1 MNEKQGLEKNYFI
14 AIALSALVLFV
25 YFSLVKP
32 PQAQVQNDTAS
43 ALANAQPETS
53 LVKPGSVA
61 ASAQTEEPDSKTTE
75 LRPSAP
81 ANLIKLESSTLL
93 VELSDLGATAT
104 QLRFKGEPAREML
117 TQTSFF
123 EGQIERP
130 GIFSVAIRGQAEQ
143 VAHSVFKLAESSAT
157 SATYVYEEP
166 GLFRV
171 TKKYQLLSNNPALQ
185 LDVDVEN
192 LSAREKTYPIEFS
205 YSADYPHIEG
215 HGQPGQY
222 FDAMA
227 FTNGLKTAD
236 IKKIEK
242 KGFWISEPSAWTA
255 LVKSYF
261 ALIVRPDRKILEART
276 EARDGKA
283 TMINNLDPFTLG
295 AGEKAT
301 TRFRVYAGAQR
312 YETLKAFEEGFE
324 AVLSR
329 GFFGLFKVWL
339 LLILKFLHQF
349 THNFGWDIL
358 LLTLLIKIVFTPLT
372 MISSKSMKKMQ
383 ALSPKQKEIQEKH
396 KKDPAKAQKEI
407 MELYKR
413 NKVNPISG
421 CLPMLIQFPILIAM
435 FRLLPE
441 AIELHGMPFIFWIKD
456 LSAPDHFMQLPFAI
470 PFLGSWFNLLP
481 ILMIVSQVGY
491 QQLMPQPMAQ
501 PEQKIIMN
509 IMPFFFGFICW
520 TFPSGLVLYW
530 IFQNVFS
537 MLQQLYINQI
547 KTELHPEDRDQ

>member
-1 MNEKQGLEKNYFI
+1 MNEKQGFEKNYFV

-32 PQAQVQNDTAS
+32 PEQNR
-43 ALANAQPETS
+43 
-53 LVKPGSVA
+53 V
-61 ASAQTEEPDSKTTE
+61 
-75 LRPSAP
+75 PSAP
-81 ANLIKLESSTLL
+81 AAADSTADLQKNQPAMPAANEAGYSAVKAEVSSPQPAQLIKLESPTIFM
-93 VELSDLGATAT
+93 ELSNLGATAT
-104 QLRFKGEPAREML
+104 ILKFKGEPKRELL

-123 EGQIERP
+123 EGDIERP
-130 GIFSVAIRGQAEQ
+130 GIFSISIRGQAEQ
-143 VAHSVFKLAESSAT
+143 VARSVFKLT
-157 SATYVYEEP
+157 SASASEAVYVYEEP
-166 GLFRV
+166 GAIKV
-171 TKKYQLLSNNPALQ
+171 TKTYKLLSDNPAIQ
-185 LDVDVEN
+185 LDVEVEN
-192 LSAREKTYPIEFS
+192 LSTQEKTYPLEFS
-205 YSADYPHIEG
+205 YSADYQHVDA

-227 FTNGLKTAD
+227 FTTGLKTAD
-236 IKKIEK
+236 VKKIEK
-242 KGFWISEPSAWTA
+242 KGFWISETSAWTA

-261 ALIVRPDRKILEART
+261 ALIVRPDRKILEARA
-276 EARDGKA
+276 EAHDGQA
-283 TMINNLDPFTLG
+283 TMINNLDPSTVP
-295 AGEKAT
+295 AGQKAV
-301 TRFRVYAGAQR
+301 TRFKIYAGAQR
-312 YETLKAFEEGFE
+312 YETLKKFEDGFE

-358 LLTLLIKIVFTPLT
+358 FLTLLIKIVFTPLT
-372 MISSKSMKKMQ
+372 LISSKSMKKMQ
-383 ALSPKQKEIQEKH
+383 ALAPRQKAIQEKY
-396 KKDPAKAQKEI
+396 KNDPPKAQKEI

-456 LSAPDHFMQLPFAI
+456 LSAPDHFMMLPFKL
-470 PFLGSWFNLLP
+470 PFLGEWLNLLP
-481 ILMIVSQVGY
+481 ILMVVSQIGY
-491 QQLMPQPMAQ
+491 QQLMPQMAAQ
-501 PEQKIIMN
+501 PEQKLIMN

-530 IFQNVFS
+530 IFQNIFS
-537 MLQQLYINQI
+537 MLQQLWINRIQ
-547 KTELHPEDRDQ
+547 TDLHPEDRD

>member
-1 MNEKQGLEKNYFI
+1 MNEKQGFEKNYFI

-32 PQAQVQNDTAS
+32 PQQPV
-43 ALANAQPETS
+43 QPEAPATEALEKAPQKNESTS
-53 LVKPGSVA
+53 DLKA
-61 ASAQTEEPDSKTTE
+61 ASNY
-75 LRPSAP
+75 SAVQADIKASQP
-81 ANLIKLESSTLL
+81 AKLTKLESETIL

-104 QLRFKGEPAREML
+104 SLRFKGEPKRELL

-123 EGQIERP
+123 EGDIERP

-143 VAHSVFKLAESSAT
+143 IGHSVFKLVNSTAT
-157 SATYVYEEP
+157 DATYVYEEA
-166 GLFRV
+166 GSFRI
-171 TKKYQLLSNNPALQ
+171 TKTYKLLSDNPALE
-185 LDVDVEN
+185 LDVEVEN
-192 LSAREKTYPIEFS
+192 LTAQERTYPIEFA
-205 YSADYPHIEG
+205 YSFDYQHID
-215 HGQPGQY
+215 GQGKPGQY

-236 IKKIEK
+236 VKKVEK
-242 KGFWISEPSAWTA
+242 KGFLISEPTAWTA

-261 ALIVRPDRKILEART
+261 ALIVRPDRKILEARA
-276 EARDGKA
+276 EAHDGKA
-283 TMINNLDPFTLG
+283 TMINNLDPVTVD
-295 AGEKAT
+295 AGQKAT
-301 TRFRVYAGAQR
+301 LKFKVYAGAQR
-312 YETLKAFEEGFE
+312 YETLKKFEDGFQ

-329 GFFGLFKVWL
+329 GFFGLFKVWM

-372 MISSKSMKKMQ
+372 LISSKSMKKMQ
-383 ALSPKQKEIQEKH
+383 ALSPKQKAIQDKY
-396 KKDPAKAQKEI
+396 KNDPTKAQKEI

-441 AIELHGMPFIFWIKD
+441 AIELHGMPFILWMKD
-456 LSAPDHFMQLPFAI
+456 LSAPDQFMQLPFQI
-470 PFLGSWFNLLP
+470 PFLGEWFNLLP
-481 ILMIVSQVGY
+481 ILMIASQVGY
-491 QQLMPQPMAQ
+491 QSLMPQMSTQ

-520 TFPSGLVLYW
+520 AFPSGLVLYW
-530 IFQNVFS
+530 IFQNLFS
-537 MLQQLYINQI
+537 MIQQLWINRIQ
-547 KTELHPEDRDQ
+547 TELHPEDRE

>member
-1 MNEKQGLEKNYFI
+1 MNEKPGFEKNYFI

-32 PQAQVQNDTAS
+32 PPQVLKQETPTEILEKNTQKSEPVADLKTAGTYSATQADIKAS
-43 ALANAQPETS
+43 QPAQLT
-53 LVKPGSVA
+53 
-61 ASAQTEEPDSKTTE
+61 
-75 LRPSAP
+75 
-81 ANLIKLESSTLL
+81 KLESSTILL
-93 VELSDLGATAT
+93 ELSDLGATAT
-104 QLRFKGEPAREML
+104 SLHFKGEPKRELL

-123 EGQIERP
+123 EGDIQRP

-143 VAHSVFKLAESSAT
+143 IGHSFFKLASST
-157 SATYVYEEP
+157 VTDATYVYEEA
-166 GLFRV
+166 GSFRISK
-171 TKKYQLLSNNPALQ
+171 TYKLLSDNPALE
-185 LDVDVEN
+185 LNVDVEN
-192 LSAREKTYPIEFS
+192 LSAQEKTYPLEFA
-205 YSADYPHIEG
+205 YSFDYQNIDG
-215 HGQPGQY
+215 HGKPGQY

-236 IKKIEK
+236 VKKIEK
-242 KGFWISEPSAWTA
+242 KGFLISEPTAWTA

-261 ALIVRPDRKILEART
+261 ALIVRPDRKILEARA
-276 EARDGKA
+276 EAHDGKA
-283 TMINNLDPFTLG
+283 TMINNLDPVTVAAGQKTTL
-295 AGEKAT
+295 K
-301 TRFRVYAGAQR
+301 FKIYAGAQR
-312 YETLKAFEEGFE
+312 YETLKKFEDGFE

-339 LLILKFLHQF
+339 LLILKFLHQI

-372 MISSKSMKKMQ
+372 LISSKSMKKMQ
-383 ALSPKQKEIQEKH
+383 ALSPKQKAIQDKY
-396 KKDPAKAQKEI
+396 KNDPTRAQKEI

-456 LSAPDHFMQLPFAI
+456 LSAPDHLMQLPFQL
-470 PFLGSWFNLLP
+470 PFLGEWFNLLP
-481 ILMIVSQVGY
+481 LLMIASQVGY
-491 QQLMPQPMAQ
+491 QRLMPQMSAQ

-530 IFQNVFS
+530 IFQNLFS
-537 MLQQLYINQI
+537 MIQQLWINRIQ
-547 KTELHPEDRDQ
+547 TELHPEDRE